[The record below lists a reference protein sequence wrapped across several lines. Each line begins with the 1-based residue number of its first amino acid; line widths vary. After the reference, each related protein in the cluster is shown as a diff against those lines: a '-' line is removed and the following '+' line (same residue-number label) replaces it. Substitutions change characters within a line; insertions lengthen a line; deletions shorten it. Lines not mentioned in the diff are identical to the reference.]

1 MSNITQAGQRLR
13 TILENLTDQILE
25 DSQSL
30 YDVEHHPTHDPDAD
44 DDNRKAYKKRIQRL
58 REIRNELEELWTG
71 ASA

>member
-1 MSNITQAGQRLR
+1 MNHITQEGQRLR
-13 TILENLTDQILE
+13 TILENLTDQILQ

-30 YDVEHHPTHDPDAD
+30 YQVEHYPTHEADAD
-44 DDNRKAYKKRIQRL
+44 DDKRKAYRKRIQRL